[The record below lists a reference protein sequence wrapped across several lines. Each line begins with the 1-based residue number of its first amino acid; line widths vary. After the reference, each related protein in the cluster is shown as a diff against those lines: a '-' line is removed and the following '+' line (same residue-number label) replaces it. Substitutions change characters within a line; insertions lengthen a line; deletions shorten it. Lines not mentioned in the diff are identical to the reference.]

1 MNSFGLTPGATG
13 NEGDQLV
20 LLLCESGIELALAFF
35 QSVGGR
41 LWFGAPEARLSLG
54 SARSMLGLSRDDVLV
69 FADVIIAAV
78 LESVLGV
85 AALEIEGIL
94 AETAIVGVVVVVVV
108 VVLVVSDVV
117 EAVAVDGGLSIRGVT
132 MNEFEELLVVVLVS
146 VVVEIKTLLLGFIVV
161 VKISAT
167 EIVVGVVDVGIGVA
181 EVEALGVCLVV
192 LDVGIIVLA
201 NMVELVVLG
210 LIAVV
215 VGSLYSLVIAEDVL
229 LELPAFALE

>member
-20 LLLCESGIELALAFF
+20 LLLCESGIELAPAFF

-41 LWFGAPEARLSLG
+41 LWFGAPEASLSLG

-85 AALEIEGIL
+85 AALEVEGIL
-94 AETAIVGVVVVVVV
+94 AETVNVGVVVVVV

-117 EAVAVDGGLSIRGVT
+117 EAVAVDGGLRNWDVT

-146 VVVEIKTLLLGFIVV
+146 VVVEIKALLLGFIVV
-161 VKISAT
+161 VKSSTAGIVAG
-167 EIVVGVVDVGIGVA
+167 VVGVRIGVA
-181 EVEALGVCLVV
+181 EVEALAVCLVV

-215 VGSLYSLVIAEDVL
+215 VRSLYSLVIAEDVL
-229 LELPAFALE
+229 LELLAFALE